1 MKWSAARLDEQL
13 DQVRAGAGDRFDA
26 IEFNAMVQVVTITDD
41 RAAALAKVC
50 ERVEGLTMADAEAT
64 PYLLVGTVDEI
75 VAHMEMCN
83 ERWGINYF
91 AVRELDGFEPVLRAL
106 R

>member
-1 MKWSAARLDEQL
+1 MRD
-13 DQVRAGAGDRFDA
+13 GAGERFDEL
-26 IEFNAMVQVVTITDD
+26 EFNALVQVVQITDD
-41 RAAALAKVC
+41 RDAALAEIC
-50 ERVEGLTMADAEAT
+50 ERVEGLTMDDAHAT

-75 VAHMEMCN
+75 VEHMLTCN

-91 AVRELDGFEPVLRAL
+91 AVRELDEFEPVLSR